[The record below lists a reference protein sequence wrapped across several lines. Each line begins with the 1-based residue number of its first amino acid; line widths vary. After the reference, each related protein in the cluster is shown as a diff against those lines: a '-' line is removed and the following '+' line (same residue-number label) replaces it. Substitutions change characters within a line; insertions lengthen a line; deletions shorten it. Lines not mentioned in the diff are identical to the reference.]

1 MTDNMKDI
9 RTEAESTPQK
19 PSAPLPRI
27 AITQG
32 DTNGVGYE
40 LILKVLSDPAML
52 EICTPVVYGHA
63 KAAIFHRRA
72 IKLPQTVTFHSVPSA
87 AEAQDGRVNF
97 VNCSDEEIP
106 VVFGQPSKEAGAA
119 ALAALEHASEDVGRG
134 LAAALVT
141 APVNKANMHGAGFAF
156 TGHTEYLQA
165 KFGKNGEGVLMIL
178 FNRLMRVALAT
189 THLPLAEVS
198 CAITQQ
204 TVEEKARLL
213 TESLKRDF
221 CLSAPR
227 VAVLGLNAHAGDN
240 GLIGTEEQDTITP
253 AVQALSGGGLTCYG
267 PYPADGFFGAG
278 LYRRFDGV
286 LAMYHDQGLAP
297 FKALDCEGGVNFTA
311 GLSIVRTS
319 PDHGTAFDIAGK
331 GIASP
336 DSFRNAIYAAID
348 ISRNRAAY
356 DKAHANPLPK
366 LYHDRKEDERG
377 PRQPRPQFNSKA
389 TEQA

>member
-1 MTDNMKDI
+1 MTDNNKDT
-9 RTEAESTPQK
+9 RTEAQENAPHK

-72 IKLPQTVTFHSVPSA
+72 IKLPQTVTFHSVPTA
-87 AEAQDGRVNF
+87 AEAQEGRVNF

-106 VVFGQPSKEAGAA
+106 VTFGQPTREAGAA
-119 ALAALEHASEDVGRG
+119 ALAALNRAADDMAAGR
-134 LAAALVT
+134 ADALVT
-141 APVNKANMHGAGFAF
+141 CPINKADIHGADFAF
-156 TGHTEYLQA
+156 TGHTEYLQE
-165 KFGKNGEGVLMIL
+165 KFGLGGGSLMIL
-178 FNRLMRVALAT
+178 FNNLMRVALAT
-189 THLPLAEVS
+189 THLPLSEVA
-198 CAITQQ
+198 CAVTRQL
-204 TVEEKARLL
+204 VEEKAQLL
-213 TESLKRDF
+213 CESLKRDF
-221 CLSAPR
+221 RLSAPR
-227 VAVLGLNAHAGDN
+227 VAVLALNAHAGDN
-240 GLIGTEEQDTITP
+240 GLIGTEEREAITP
-253 AVQALSGGGLTCYG
+253 AVQALSGGGMACYG

-278 LYRRFDGV
+278 LYRSFDGV

-297 FKALDCEGGVNFTA
+297 FKALDRGDGVNFTA

-319 PDHGTAFDIAGK
+319 PDHGTAYDIAGK
-331 GIASP
+331 GVASP

-377 PRQPRPQFNSKA
+377 PRQPRPQFNSK
-389 TEQA
+389 TE